1 MNGVIHNKYDLI
13 EENFDEGESGV
24 RKWSLSYKKRKVDIK
39 ISTILVGV
47 LWIFIFTGMGL
58 TYSLNN
64 KVEREIEEIQ
74 KRNRSL
80 LINLNDFEKSL
91 SWLETELERNPYKGL
106 LEIVAT
112 AYNSEVRQTD
122 SSPFITASGERVK
135 DGTLALSR
143 DMIKAENELMQ
154 RMGYNP
160 AATISYGDTVDLIYV
175 KRMIVHDTMA
185 KRFTNRADIWMNSKS
200 NAWEWGIRKVYII
213 PVGLN

>member
-1 MNGVIHNKYDLI
+1 MKY
-13 EENFDEGESGV
+13 N
-24 RKWSLSYKKRKVDIK
+24 
-39 ISTILVGV
+39 
-47 LWIFIFTGMGL
+47 
-58 TYSLNN
+58 
-64 KVEREIEEIQ
+64 VEREIEEIQ
-74 KRNRSL
+74 KINRSL
-80 LINLNDFEKSL
+80 LMDLKEVEKSL
-91 SWLETELERNPYKGL
+91 SLLQDELGRNPYKGL

-122 SSPFITASGERVK
+122 STPFITASGERVK

-143 DMIKAENELMQ
+143 DMIRAQDELMG

-185 KRFTNRADIWMNSKS
+185 KRFTNRADIWMNSES

-213 PVGLN
+213 PIGLN

>member
-1 MNGVIHNKYDLI
+1 MVTFLQKIKA
-13 EENFDEGESGV
+13 
-24 RKWSLSYKKRKVDIK
+24 DIK
-39 ISTILVGV
+39 INAIVVGV
-47 LWIFIFTGMGL
+47 LWIFILTGMGL

-64 KVEREIEEIQ
+64 KVEREIEELQ
-74 KRNRSL
+74 KIKRSL

-91 SWLETELERNPYKGL
+91 SWLEEELKRNPYEGL
-106 LEIVAT
+106 SEIVAT

-143 DMIKAENELMQ
+143 DMIQAENELMG

-175 KRMIVHDTMA
+175 KRMVVHDTMA
-185 KRFTNRADIWMNSKS
+185 KRFTKRADIWMNSES

-213 PVGLN
+213 PIGLN